1 MISKLPWVL
10 LLACS
15 AGILGIQAAE
25 PALVLRPAA
34 DEASVDTPP
43 LGTDYCGR
51 GWRSELLPSD
61 GSEDFVTY
69 QELIPLVD
77 GFPLDTEAE
86 FMSLEEDE
94 WFELS
99 DSDGDGKSMNVSS
112 IPKGYKV
119 CCPKSKRTRGGL
131 KVKCPFNG
139 GDEPMPASPT
149 IK

>member
-1 MISKLPWVL
+1 MISKLTWVVL
-10 LLACS
+10 LLASCS
-15 AGILGIQAAE
+15 AGILGTRAAVEPAQVILAAE
-25 PALVLRPAA
+25 
-34 DEASVDTPP
+34 DDASGDIPP

-51 GWRSELLPSD
+51 GWRSELAPSD
-61 GSEDFVTY
+61 DSETY

-86 FMSLEEDE
+86 FVTFEEDE

-99 DSDGDGKSMNVSS
+99 ESDGGKSMNVSS

-139 GDEPMPASPT
+139 GEQMFAVSLT
-149 IK
+149 IL